1 MKTTDSVRKMIEHE
15 LALRTKLGLSDASL
29 QGVDLYGHAWGLG
42 SAAMTVRDVQGE
54 IERRIGLGGG
64 LSSDLSVLRHSQD
77 TDMRHIAATLGGS
90 SAAEVV
96 QAWVQLNSLPGAG
109 SMLADAA
116 MSGLVSQQ
124 LYRLP
129 QELELGQIAAE
140 VMKQSSLAS
149 AVFDTQEQLKNAMRG
164 LNSPWAQVDGEFAS
178 ARAISD
184 LLAIGRGID
193 KFGGFDESFA
203 RALRP
208 ALGDWRD
215 APIPTVSEL
224 LNPTLRFGF
233 YQDRGFDPR
242 LTNLPAKTFDEFLD
256 LSGLHAPSNDQE
268 VNDDQE
274 TIEDGDELAQQA
286 FVMLRRFEIKLRRFI
301 DSAMSDVFGEEWYEQ
316 QVPSNK
322 LEQWRAKRDKEVADG
337 LPEQRLIDYADFTDY
352 RVIIETNENWQR
364 VFKPVFRRKED
375 VQESLVRLYPVRIAT
390 MHARPVTQADR
401 LLLHFEV
408 TRVLRATQVD

>member
-15 LALRTKLGLSDASL
+15 LALRTKLGLTDASL

-42 SAAMTVRDVQGE
+42 SAAMTVRAAQEE
-54 IERRIGLGGG
+54 IERHIGLGG
-64 LSSDLSVLRHSQD
+64 LSGDLSVLRHSQD
-77 TDMRHIAATLGGS
+77 TDVRNIAATLGGS
-90 SAAEVV
+90 SAADVA
-96 QAWVQLNSLPGAG
+96 QAWVHLNSQPGAG

-116 MSGLVSQQ
+116 MSALVSQQ

-140 VMKQSSLAS
+140 VMKQSILAP
-149 AVFDTQEQLKNAMRG
+149 AVFDTQEQLKTAMGG
-164 LNSPWAQVDGEFAS
+164 LNTPWAQVDGEFAS

-208 ALGDWRD
+208 VLGDWRD
-215 APIPTVSEL
+215 APIPTVSQL
-224 LNPTLRFGF
+224 LDPTLRFGF

-242 LTNLPAKTFDEFLD
+242 LTNFPAKTFDEFLD
-256 LSGLHAPSNDQE
+256 LSGLYAPLNDQE
-268 VNDDQE
+268 VIGDPE
-274 TIEDGDELAQQA
+274 PIEDDDELAQQVYA
-286 FVMLRRFEIKLRRFI
+286 LLRRFEIEMRRFI
-301 DSAMSDVFGEEWYEQ
+301 DSAMSAAFGDKWYEQ
-316 QVPSNK
+316 QVPSNR
-322 LEQWRAKRDKEVADG
+322 LEQWRAKRDKEIADG
-337 LPEQRLIDYADFTDY
+337 HPEQRLIDYADFTDY
-352 RVIIETNENWQR
+352 KIIIEKNENWLR
-364 VFKPVFRRKED
+364 VFQPVFRRKED

-390 MHARPVTQADR
+390 MHARSVTQADR

-408 TRVLRATQVD
+408 TRVLRAIGVD